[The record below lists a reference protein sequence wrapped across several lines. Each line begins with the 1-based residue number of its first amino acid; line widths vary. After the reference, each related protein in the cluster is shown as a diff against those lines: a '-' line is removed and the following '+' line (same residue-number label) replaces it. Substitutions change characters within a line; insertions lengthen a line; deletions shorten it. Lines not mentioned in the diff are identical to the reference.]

1 MNQKRV
7 NRISSEINKVISHCL
22 YNTIKDPNLDPL
34 YTGIT
39 GVNVTNDLSFATVYI
54 SVIGD
59 DEKKANTI
67 KGFENAKGYLKR
79 EISKNVKLRHIPELI
94 FKIDDST
101 ERGMH
106 IENIINEL
114 NKTGNANE

>member
-7 NRISSEINKVISHCL
+7 NRISSEINKVISQCL
-22 YNTIKDPNLDPL
+22 YNTIKDPNLDPI
-34 YTGIT
+34 YTAIT
-39 GVNVTNDLSFATVYI
+39 DVIVTNDLSFATIYI

-59 DEKKANTI
+59 ENKKANTL
-67 KGFENAKGYLKR
+67 KGFENAKGFLKK
-79 EISKNVKLRHIPELI
+79 EIGKNVELRHIPELI
-94 FKIDDST
+94 FKLDESS

-114 NKTGNANE
+114 KKQE